1 MKSKITIRWMTN
13 ACFEIT
19 GCDNVLV
26 TDPCLS
32 LTAYKGLNV
41 SDFKQIDHVIISHLH
56 WDHVSEL
63 PDIENLFHPQIYT
76 GVQGSELLADWIDCN
91 TSCIFPMYP
100 NQELDMGPFKIRCFY
115 NRHTNVQSTYRK
127 GKNKIASYPFIAN
140 FPGLEALQGMGGM
153 EMNSY
158 LITFDNGFKVLF
170 WGGDIAQNQLTSLRG
185 LNPDVAL
192 MQYSKQTPEA
202 LSELA
207 DAVNP
212 KYLIPHHHD
221 LRVPLDE
228 VKPRLEQLAE
238 SYNGNLILLEN
249 GQSIEF

>member
-1 MKSKITIRWMTN
+1 MKSKVSIRWMTN

-19 GCDNVLV
+19 ASDNVLV

-32 LTAYKGLNV
+32 LTAYKELDV
-41 SDFKQIDHVIISHLH
+41 SAFKRIDHVVISHLH

-63 PDIENLFHPQIYT
+63 PDIEKLFHPQIYT

-91 TSCIFPMYP
+91 TSHMFPMYP
-100 NQELDMGPFKIRCFY
+100 NQELDMGPFTIRCLY

-127 GKNKIASYPFIAN
+127 GKNKITSYPFIAN
-140 FPGLEALQGMGGM
+140 FPGLEALQGIGGM

-158 LITFDNGFKVLF
+158 LITFDTGFRVLF
-170 WGGDIAQNQLTSLRG
+170 WGGDIARNQLISLQG

-207 DAVNP
+207 YAINP
-212 KYLIPHHHD
+212 TYLIPHHHD
-221 LRVPLDE
+221 LRAPLHE
-228 VKPRLEQLAE
+228 VKPRLQQLADHYKGE
-238 SYNGNLILLEN
+238 MIILEN